1 MTGDE
6 LVDFAEAIKSK
17 DDFIKFMGYYL
28 EDFHANID
36 EWDNQD
42 LASYLAGLNGF
53 LVNMDGYYKNKG
65 ESVDVNN
72 PSWRMLAEALLAAC
86 VLEG

>member
-17 DDFIKFMGYYL
+17 EDFVKFMECYL
-28 EDFHANID
+28 EDFHSNID

-42 LASYLAGLNGF
+42 LASYLAGLKGF
-53 LVNMDGYYKNKG
+53 IINMDGYYKIK
-65 ESVDVNN
+65 VN
-72 PSWRMLAEALLAAC
+72 RLM
-86 VLEG
+86 